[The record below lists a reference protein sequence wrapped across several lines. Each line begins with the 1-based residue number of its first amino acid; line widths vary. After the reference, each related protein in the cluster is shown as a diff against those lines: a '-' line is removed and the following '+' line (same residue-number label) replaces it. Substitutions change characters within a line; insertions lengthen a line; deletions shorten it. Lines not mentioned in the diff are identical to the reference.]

1 MDVSRLSDYD
11 KIKDQLFI
19 RVCNS
24 KENRGLLKNVPHV
37 EIEDMAVTCHILVSK
52 DLRGIASTPV
62 TNDMLKMYGI
72 REEQLFDNALE
83 SSPKVNPPEIVNMD
97 ELLAGMYREQ
107 YEMMGYYRD
116 AVSL

>member
-1 MDVSRLSDYD
+1 MLDNS
-11 KIKDQLFI
+11 
-19 RVCNS
+19 NS

-83 SSPKVNPPEIVNMD
+83 SSSKVNPPEIVNMD
-97 ELLAGMYREQ
+97 DITRMKLRRCWMICLMQ
-107 YEMMGYYRD
+107 K
-116 AVSL
+116 SLW